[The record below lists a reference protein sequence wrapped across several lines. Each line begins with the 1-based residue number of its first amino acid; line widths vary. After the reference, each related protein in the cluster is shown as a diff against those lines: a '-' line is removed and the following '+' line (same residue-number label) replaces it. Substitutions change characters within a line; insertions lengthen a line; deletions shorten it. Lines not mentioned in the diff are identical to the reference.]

1 MSEKDLL
8 VKAKPEEDIAII
20 ESNSA
25 DGMIFMK
32 REFDDS
38 ATATITGDHVN
49 EWFQKFREAG
59 LKFSFR
65 LSEAVT

>member
-1 MSEKDLL
+1 MSEKDLIIH
-8 VKAKPEEDIAII
+8 AQPEDDLAII

-38 ATATITGDHVN
+38 SAATITGDHVN
-49 EWFQKFREAG
+49 EWLQKMREAK
-59 LKFSFR
+59 LSFSFR
-65 LSEAVT
+65 LTEVVN